1 MNKPLGSVTKRSKVK
16 AVIGFI
22 TASLFVLGM
31 ILTAGVAVG
40 IICQVFM
47 MGWYLVN

>member
-1 MNKPLGSVTKRSKVK
+1 MSITKRSRAK
-16 AVIGFI
+16 AVIGFV

>member
-1 MNKPLGSVTKRSKVK
+1 MRSKVK
-16 AVIGFI
+16 SAIGFI
-22 TASLFVLGM
+22 VSCLFVVGM

>member
-1 MNKPLGSVTKRSKVK
+1 MNITKRSKVK

>member
-1 MNKPLGSVTKRSKVK
+1 MNITKRSKVK
-16 AVIGFI
+16 AVIGFT
-22 TASLFVLGM
+22 TAFLFVLGM